1 MTPHERALI
10 AEYEAV
16 LAREGLGVLDDREV
30 LHPAYVGGGTN
41 WVHKTNLTGVSGR
54 DAKRSFLANVAAKAQ
69 FWSLVTK
76 GVAELP
82 RNYPHRGF
90 LTRLAE
96 SGNLLAA
103 CREYRLTHNKGRW
116 EFGVFLR
123 SVGLGSSR
131 PARYVTRSG

>member
-1 MTPHERALI
+1 MTPSERALI

-16 LAREGLGVLDDREV
+16 LSREGLSVLDEREL
-30 LHPAYVGGGTN
+30 LHPAHVGGGTQ
-41 WVHKTNLTGVSGR
+41 T
-54 DAKRSFLANVAAKAQ
+54 RSKEAWDVAAKAE
-69 FWSLVTK
+69 FWGLVTK
-76 GVAELP
+76 GVSELP

-90 LTRLAE
+90 LVRLAE
-96 SGNLLAA
+96 SGNLLAT

-131 PARYVTRSG
+131 PARYVTR